1 MEVVQVSSSLDLF
14 CEALESIHAE
24 GKNIVVFTGA
34 GVSTLSGIK
43 DFRSSDGAYSKPFH
57 GRCVEDI
64 LSLDTFRHEPA
75 LFYAWAKEFCYCLDR
90 FQPNIVHKM
99 VAHLEEKS
107 YSRGVMT
114 QNIDVLHQA
123 AGSKHVLEIH
133 GSPSKHH
140 CLKCRQSYSYEEIAP
155 KVMASELP
163 KCSCG
168 GIIKPDIIFYGEQ
181 LNERVL
187 SACVRE
193 SESCGLFIVLGSS
206 LVVQPAASMPAIAHE
221 SGAKLCIVNA
231 QSTPLDRY
239 ADFHFDDL
247 KTFAEGIEA
256 HLARREKSELS
267 SVVQK

>member
-14 CEALESIHAE
+14 CEALDSIHAE

-64 LSLDTFRHEPA
+64 LSLDTFRHEPD

>member
-1 MEVVQVSSSLDLF
+1 MSSSLDLF

-24 GKNIVVFTGA
+24 GEKIVVFTGA

-64 LSLDTFRHEPA
+64 LSLDTFRHEPD

-163 KCSCG
+163 K
-168 GIIKPDIIFYGEQ
+168 
-181 LNERVL
+181 
-187 SACVRE
+187 
-193 SESCGLFIVLGSS
+193 
-206 LVVQPAASMPAIAHE
+206 
-221 SGAKLCIVNA
+221 
-231 QSTPLDRY
+231 
-239 ADFHFDDL
+239 
-247 KTFAEGIEA
+247 
-256 HLARREKSELS
+256 
-267 SVVQK
+267 